1 MLAVS
6 AATGLAT
13 TTAVLAVSFAIVSH
27 LIVIIFIKKKNILNI
42 LTIQLC
48 TFYMN

>member
-13 TTAVLAVSFAIVSH
+13 TTAVLAVSTIVSH
-27 LIVIIFIKKKNILNI
+27 LIVIIFIKKKKIS
-42 LTIQLC
+42 
-48 TFYMN
+48 

>member
-13 TTAVLAVSFAIVSH
+13 TTAVLAVSAIVSH
-27 LIVIIFIKKKNILNI
+27 LIVIIFIKKKIS
-42 LTIQLC
+42 
-48 TFYMN
+48 